1 MKDYS
6 YTLSTIQM
14 RQNYPNVKSYSI
26 QSNNEYGP
34 SFEPSFK
41 PSFKPII
48 SPSFQPTFETSQP
61 FLIQNT
67 TKTTN
72 TDGILIFNILV
83 LLTIL
88 IFPIFIFII
97 YKKCNCSK

>member
-14 RQNYPNVKSYSI
+14 RQNYSTPKSYSI
-26 QSNNEYGP
+26 QSNNEYG
-34 SFEPSFK
+34 PSFK